1 MSSQFPFAQLQKPQ
15 SVTRLLMVLAGSV
28 FLIEL
33 LVMWLLEFFP
43 PMPKMA
49 TFLLDATLLSALI
62 FPIFYF
68 LVFRP
73 LCQNIA
79 KLQRVE
85 DELRTISVVFD
96 SKDPIL
102 ITDSLANILRANK
115 MFLNISGYT
124 AEELI
129 GKNPR
134 ILQAGRYGADYYKD
148 MWRQLLT
155 KGAWSGEARIKDKQG
170 RDFPIGMT
178 ISAVKN
184 AQQQTTHYVA
194 IYNL

>member
-1 MSSQFPFAQLQKPQ
+1 MPSKISFTQLQNPQ
-15 SVTRLLMVLAGSV
+15 SVTRLLIVLAGAV

-33 LVMWLLEFFP
+33 LVMLLLDCFP
-43 PMPKMA
+43 PLPKRVS
-49 TFLLDATLLSALI
+49 FLLDATLLSALI
-62 FPIFYF
+62 FPVFYF

-73 LCQNIA
+73 LCRNIA
-79 KLQRVE
+79 QLQRVE

-115 MFLNISGYT
+115 MFLNISGYS

-134 ILQAGRYGADYYKD
+134 ILQAGRYGKDYYKD
-148 MWRQLLT
+148 MWRQLLS
-155 KGAWSGEARIKDKQG
+155 KGSWSGEARIKDKQG